1 MIDRGNSRSQI
12 VTLDVGPEHC
22 KQGAHMPKKK
32 SPLQTSAGKSLVVHE
47 SIAALIH
54 LIRGQ
59 KVMLDSDLAALYG
72 VETKSLVRAMK
83 RHRDRFP
90 TDFMFQLTAGEFAN
104 LRSQFGTSS
113 QWGGRRY
120 PPYAFTEHGA
130 VMLASVLNSPRAI
143 EASIYIVRAFVRM
156 RELVATHK
164 DLAAKIR
171 ELERKVGS
179 HDESIRPLVAA
190 IRQLIAPPPSGKK
203 GKIGFGR

>member
-1 MIDRGNSRSQI
+1 MPRQKPARR
-12 VTLDVGPEHC
+12 
-22 KQGAHMPKKK
+22 QGGG
-32 SPLQTSAGKSLVVHE
+32 TSLVAQD
-47 SIAALIH
+47 SIATLIH

-59 KVMLDSDLAALYG
+59 KVMLDSDLAVLYG
-72 VETKSLVRAMK
+72 VTTKRLNEQVRRNA
-83 RHRDRFP
+83 DRFP
-90 TDFMFQLTAGEFAN
+90 IDFMFQLSPDELN
-104 LRSQFGTSS
+104 ILRSQIATSS
-113 QWGGRRY
+113 SGWGGRRTR
-120 PPYAFTEHGA
+120 PFAFTEHGA

-143 EASIYIVRAFVRM
+143 ETSIYVVRAFVRM

-179 HDESIRPLVAA
+179 HDESIRSLVAA